1 MTIQEILDLGKMGYT
16 KEDIEK
22 MGEDKQEP
30 QKQEPQ
36 KQEPQKQEPQK
47 QEPQKQEPQK
57 QEPQKQEPQKQK
69 DLDNI
74 AQLTESI
81 NSLIASIQTA
91 NILKT
96 NNHSGEDESAEE
108 ILGSIIM
115 PPLKKGEKT
124 K

>member
-16 KEDIEK
+16 KDDIEK
-22 MGEDKQEP
+22 MSGSEKEEP
-30 QKQEPQ
+30 EKAEPE
-36 KQEPQKQEPQK
+36 KKEPEKAEPEK
-47 QEPQKQEPQK
+47 KEPEKA
-57 QEPQKQEPQKQK
+57 
-69 DLDNI
+69 DTSNAAGID
-74 AQLTESI
+74 QLTESI
-81 NSLIASIQTA
+81 NALIKSIQA
-91 NILKT
+91 GNIIKS

>member
-57 QEPQKQEPQKQK
+57 QEPQKQEPEPGNA
-69 DLDNI
+69 DTI

>member
-16 KEDIEK
+16 KEDIER
-22 MGEDKQEP
+22 MSGTEP
-30 QKQEPQ
+30 EKTEPA
-36 KQEPQKQEPQK
+36 KTEPEKTELEK
-47 QEPQKQEPQK
+47 T
-57 QEPQKQEPQKQK
+57 
-69 DLDNI
+69 DVSNAAGID
-74 AQLTESI
+74 QLTESI
-81 NSLIASIQTA
+81 NALIKSIQA
-91 NILKT
+91 GNIIKS

>member
-16 KEDIEK
+16 KDDIEK
-22 MGEDKQEP
+22 MSGSEKEEP
-30 QKQEPQ
+30 EKAEPE
-36 KQEPQKQEPQK
+36 KAEPEKKEPEK
-47 QEPQKQEPQK
+47 AEPEKKEPEK
-57 QEPQKQEPQKQK
+57 A
-69 DLDNI
+69 DVSNAAGID
-74 AQLTESI
+74 QLTESI
-81 NSLIASIQTA
+81 NALIKSIQA
-91 NILKT
+91 GNIIKS

>member
-22 MGEDKQEP
+22 MSEDKQEP

-36 KQEPQKQEPQK
+36 KQEPQKQELQK
-47 QEPQKQEPQK
+47 KEPEPV
-57 QEPQKQEPQKQK
+57 KQK

-74 AQLTESI
+74 DQLTESI
-81 NSLIASIQTA
+81 NALIKSIQA
-91 NILKT
+91 GNIIKS
-96 NNHSGEDESAEE
+96 NNHSGDDESAEE

-115 PPLKKGEKT
+115 PPLRKESKT